1 MNSSRAPC
9 RRGAKR
15 NGGHGGGSKV
25 DGCADCDYS
34 DYMIATLRE
43 TKAKLSQMVKLA
55 ANGEEIL
62 ITVHGKVQARL
73 TQPARRS
80 PSDNRK
86 WARELAALR
95 RKYST
100 GKSGRTAEEIISEG
114 REERV

>member
-1 MNSSRAPC
+1 MNSSRVPC
-9 RRGAKR
+9 PRRAER
-15 NGGHGGGSKV
+15 NEGHEGTSKV
-25 DGCADCDYS
+25 DGCAGCDYG

-43 TKAKLSQMVKLA
+43 TKAKLSRMVKLA

-73 TQPARRS
+73 TQPHRRS

>member
-1 MNSSRAPC
+1 LPQET
-9 RRGAKR
+9 
-15 NGGHGGGSKV
+15 V
-25 DGCADCDYS
+25 LDGFANCDYS

-55 ANGEEIL
+55 ANGEEVL

-73 TQPARRS
+73 TQPVRKRS
-80 PSDNRK
+80 PGDNRK

-100 GKSGRTAEEIISEG
+100 GKRARTAEEIISEG
-114 REERV
+114 REERF